1 MDHNTNSLDST
12 STSVSTGIVNSSIS
26 SGSAAPSVSGS
37 SKQSP
42 VIIDARG
49 PRFGAVITTIV
60 LAIALA
66 TNNVW
71 VIVAQAI
78 IFAIG
83 AIKGPQFTP
92 YAFIFKNLVKPRLKK
107 SGASEDVRPPQF
119 AQTVG
124 LLFAL
129 TAVAGSFADIDVL
142 FTVAVAFALGAAFLN
157 AAFNFCLGCEI
168 YLLLL
173 RARSK

>member
-1 MDHNTNSLDST
+1 MTQTLNSTKST
-12 STSVSTGIVNSSIS
+12 T
-26 SGSAAPSVSGS
+26 
-37 SKQSP
+37 
-42 VIIDARG
+42 IIDARG
-49 PRFGAVITTIV
+49 PRFGAVITTLV
-60 LAIALA
+60 LATALA

-71 VIVAQAI
+71 VIVAQGI
-78 IFAIG
+78 FFAIG
-83 AIKGPQFTP
+83 ALKGPQFTP
-92 YAFIFKNLVKPRLKK
+92 YAFIYKGLVKPRLK
-107 SGASEDVRPPQF
+107 GEFVGEDVRPPQF

-129 TAVAGSFADIDVL
+129 AAIGGALFGINAI

-157 AAFNFCLGCEI
+157 AGFNFCLGCEI

>member
-1 MDHNTNSLDST
+1 MVQDTNALSQKLNT
-12 STSVSTGIVNSSIS
+12 
-26 SGSAAPSVSGS
+26 
-37 SKQSP
+37 KQSP
-42 VIIDARG
+42 TIIDARG
-49 PRFGAVITTIV
+49 PRFGAVITSIV
-60 LAIALA
+60 LATALA

-71 VIVAQAI
+71 VIVAQAVV
-78 IFAIG
+78 FAIG

-107 SGASEDVRPPQF
+107 AGATEDVRPPQF

-129 TAVAGSFADIDVL
+129 TAAAGSFAGLDVV
-142 FTVAVAFALGAAFLN
+142 FTIAVAFALGAAFLN

>member
-1 MDHNTNSLDST
+1 MTQDLKTNK
-12 STSVSTGIVNSSIS
+12 
-26 SGSAAPSVSGS
+26 SAT
-37 SKQSP
+37 
-42 VIIDARG
+42 IIDARG
-49 PRFGAVITTIV
+49 PRFGAVITTAV
-60 LAIALA
+60 LATALA
-66 TNNVW
+66 TNNIW
-71 VIVAQAI
+71 VIVAQAVV
-78 IFAIG
+78 FAIG

-92 YAFIFKNLVKPRLKK
+92 YAFIYKTLVKPRLK
-107 SGASEDVRPPQF
+107 GEVPTEDVRPPQF

-129 TAVAGSFADIDVL
+129 TAIVGLTTGVTAI
-142 FTVAVAFALGAAFLN
+142 FTVAVAFALAAAFLN